1 MAVRARARTQAAVM
15 RPALVAVVMAGIAG
29 CSGTT
34 PPAWQA
40 RAQGALEA
48 HVAAA
53 LSGRDKAAAQELAAA
68 RREVA
73 RTGDAAQMARVELT
87 ACAVRFASLAEPGC
101 PAFAPL
107 ARDADAAARAYA
119 DYLAG
124 READPALLPPAQ
136 ARAWRAADPVAAL
149 RAIED
154 PLSRL
159 VAAAR
164 LFRAGRLPPAG
175 IELAIDTASAQGW
188 ARPLVAWLG
197 VDRERRAQAGDA
209 EGAAAR
215 SRAIERVLG
224 GK

>member
-1 MAVRARARTQAAVM
+1 M
-15 RPALVAVVMAGIAG
+15 RSPWAALVLAGLAG
-29 CSGTT
+29 CAGT
-34 PPAWQA
+34 PSPAWQA

-53 LSGRDKAAAQELAAA
+53 LAGRDKVAVQELALA

-73 RTGDAAQMARVELT
+73 RTGDAGQMARVELS
-87 ACAVRFASLAEPGC
+87 ACAVRFASLADTGC
-101 PAFAPL
+101 DGFAPL
-107 ARDADAAARAYA
+107 SRDAGAEANAYA

-124 READPALLPPAQ
+124 KDVDAALLPPAQ
-136 ARAWRAADPVAAL
+136 ARALRAADPVAAL
-149 RAIED
+149 REIEE

-175 IELAIDTASAQGW
+175 IALAIDTASAQGW

-197 VDRERRAQAGDA
+197 VDRERRDQAGDG

-215 SRAIERVLG
+215 QRAIERVTG